1 MCLTC
6 IPYASHVYPRR
17 FSAGLPASRRC
28 RHASLNSRSSL
39 RRLPLLTALL
49 LTALL
54 LTALL
59 LTALLLTVLLL
70 TALLLIVLLLIVL
83 LLIVLLPL
91 VALLPPLIALLP
103 WPIALLPLLQDI
115 PTLGFGVEWA
125 GVDGGT
131 NGLLTS
137 QLRTEATRKTLMP
150 AMVYLCEARA
160 DAKA

>member
-1 MCLTC
+1 M
-6 IPYASHVYPRR
+6 
-17 FSAGLPASRRC
+17 
-28 RHASLNSRSSL
+28 
-39 RRLPLLTALL
+39 
-49 LTALL
+49 
-54 LTALL
+54 
-59 LTALLLTVLLL
+59 
-70 TALLLIVLLLIVL
+70 L

-103 WPIALLPLLQDI
+103 LPIALLPLPIALLPLLQDI

>member
-39 RRLPLLTALL
+39 RRLP
-49 LTALL
+49 L